1 MPKLVLKFGDSVLK
15 EMQLGRK
22 EVSIGRSPNNGLV
35 IDNPAVSN
43 RHARVFSQD
52 EHLMLEDFGSLNGT
66 FVNGQRVKSTSLNP
80 GDAVTIGKH
89 TILVEDTHELD
100 GFAVWIP
107 KTRPL
112 PVAPQINETVML
124 DTKERRAFVQKLA
137 AEGERSQVA
146 PGRLKLATLL
156 VINGKTDQ
164 REYTLTDKLT
174 VIGKSAMATVKLQ
187 GWFAPKAAAQINRR
201 DDNSYYHR
209 RGWKTSQSQR
219 QAGQAASETPNRRL
233 DRSRGYQA
241 CISLS
246 RLRLSQMLSRLLHR
260 MRLEAMC
267 RKILLSGF
275 EFLWIRIRPYLN
287 VVRLNP

>member
-15 EMQLGRK
+15 ELQVGRK

-89 TILVEDTHELD
+89 TILVEGTHELD
-100 GFAVWIP
+100 GFAVWTP
-107 KTRPL
+107 RTKPL
-112 PVAPQINETVML
+112 PVAPQINETIML
-124 DTKERRAFVQKLA
+124 DTKERREFVQKLA
-137 AEGERSQVA
+137 AEGERSQLA
-146 PGRLKLATLL
+146 PGRQKLATLV
-156 VINGKTDQ
+156 VIKGKTDQ

-174 VIGKSAMATVKLQ
+174 VMATVKLL

-201 DDNSYYHR
+201 DDNSHYI
-209 RGWKTSQSQR
+209 GA
-219 QAGQAASETPNRRL
+219 AGRLPKVNGKPVKRPVKLETG
-233 DRSRGYQA
+233 DVIEVAG
-241 CISLS
+241 IK
-246 RLRLSQMLSRLLHR
+246 
-260 MRLEAMC
+260 LEFHY
-267 RKILLSGF
+267 RD
-275 EFLWIRIRPYLN
+275 
-287 VVRLNP
+287 